1 MLDIATQLVRT
12 TELQAKAL
20 ELFFLRAKS
29 AQQRYT
35 SVLTKALGTSFADTS
50 SALPLPWQLASTWQ
64 QYVLDSCQRGIITL
78 DTLRRRGNDY
88 LAHQIAGK
96 PPVLHFEYE
105 MVLDA
110 REFDRPANYALV
122 RIVPPAGVTIDPKR
136 RPYVIIDPRAGHGP
150 GIGGF
155 KDDSQVGVALHE
167 GHPVYFVIFF
177 PDPEAGQTMLDVCEA
192 ERRFLRRVCE
202 LHPES
207 PKPVLVGNCQ
217 GGWAAMMVASA
228 SPEDTGAVIISGA
241 PMSYWGGS
249 WTSGEGNNPMRYAGG
264 ALGGTWLASF
274 TADMGH
280 GLFDGAHLVSNF
292 ENLDPA
298 NTYWDK
304 YYTLFANADTEPP
317 RFLEFERW
325 WGGYFLMNKEE
336 IEWITQNLFVGNEL
350 WAGDVK
356 VKGNALNLRQV
367 QSPIIMFASMGDNI
381 TPPQQAFNWIA
392 DTYSSTEEIKARG
405 QVIIGLLHQRAGH
418 LALFVSGKVAK
429 REHTQL
435 VSVMKSIEALP
446 PGLYAMKIDES
457 KRPDGSTEYEVEF
470 VEHQLEDLVKRLNR
484 FDRLD
489 EKPFAAVNAV
499 ADFNQRAYEL
509 LAQPLVQAASTPV
522 SGWLG
527 RVLHPLRVQHWSL
540 SDLNPWLWWLE
551 PATRV
556 VQAQRQSAP
565 PTNPWRRAEAAVS
578 KCISASLDLYRDLRD
593 ATSEVVFF
601 DTYGPLYFLY
611 FHERTSGAAQAS
623 QGAVSRPQ
631 LPAAAFEVGGY
642 AAALARAGE
651 LLERSG
657 VPIPL
662 ARIERKHALM
672 KEYAELLPVL
682 SEHDWKVTRG
692 QQDVIVRRDPERA
705 LLTLPQ
711 LLSDPND
718 RGRFLLVLERIV
730 GDREFVAEPT
740 HDQLEMVAHIRRLLG
755 DDVSARSL
763 PVAASA

>member
-12 TELQAKAL
+12 TELQAKAM
-20 ELFFLRAKS
+20 EVFLVRAKG

-35 SVLTKALGTSFADTS
+35 TLLTKALGAGFSDTS
-50 SALPLPWQLASTWQ
+50 SELPLPWQLASTWQ
-64 QYVLDSCQRGIITL
+64 QYVLDVYQRGLITL
-78 DTLRRRGNDY
+78 DTLRQRGNDY
-88 LAHQIAGK
+88 LAHQVAGK

-110 REFDRPANYALV
+110 RQFAQPVNYALV
-122 RIVPPAGVTIDPKR
+122 RIVPPAGTIIDPTR

-155 KDDSQVGVALHE
+155 KDDSQVGVALKE

-177 PDPEAGQTMLDVCEA
+177 PEPEPGQTLVDVCEA
-192 ERRFLRRVCE
+192 EQRFLRRVCE

-217 GGWAAMMVASA
+217 GGWAAMMVATA

-264 ALGGTWLASF
+264 FLGGTWLASF
-274 TADMGH
+274 SADLGH
-280 GLFDGAHLVSNF
+280 GLFDGAHLVTNF

-304 YYTLFANADTEPP
+304 YYHLFANVDTEPS

-325 WGGYFLMNKEE
+325 WGGYFLMNREE
-336 IEWITQNLFVGNEL
+336 IEWITQNLFVGNDL

-356 VKGNALNLRQV
+356 VKDSALDLRQI

-392 DTYSSTEEIKARG
+392 DTYTSTEDIKARG
-405 QVIIGLLHQRAGH
+405 QVIIGLLHERAGH

-435 VSVMKSIEALP
+435 VSVLKSIEALP
-446 PGLYAMKIDES
+446 PGLYAMKIDEQ
-457 KRPDGSTEYEVEF
+457 KRPDGSVEYEVEF
-470 VEHQLEDLVKRLNR
+470 VEHRLEDLVARLNR
-484 FDRLD
+484 FERLD

-509 LAQPLVQAASTPV
+509 FAQPLVQATSSPV

-527 RVLHPLRVQHWSL
+527 RTLHPLRVQHWAL

-551 PATRV
+551 PTARAV
-556 VQAQRQSAP
+556 HAQRQAVPRS
-565 PTNPWRRAEAAVS
+565 NPWRKIEATVS
-578 KCISASLDLYRDLRD
+578 TCISASLDLYRDLRD
-593 ATSEVVFF
+593 AAGEVVFF
-601 DTYGPLYFLY
+601 DTYGPLFFLY
-611 FHERTSGAAQAS
+611 FQGQASGAAQLP
-623 QGAVSRPQ
+623 QGAAPHPQ
-631 LPAAAFEVGGY
+631 LPPAVFEVGGY

-682 SEHDWKVTRG
+682 SEHAWKVTRG
-692 QQDVIVRRDPERA
+692 QQDVLVRRDPERA

-711 LLSDPND
+711 LLSDPSD
-718 RGRFLLVLERIV
+718 RSRFLQVLDRIV

-740 HDQLEMVAHIRRLLG
+740 HDQLEMVAHIRRLLS
-755 DDVSARSL
+755 DDVSARPL
-763 PVAASA
+763 PAAVA